1 MMDRLLRNNTVVKI
15 IASILAVLLWLIVHS
30 GDETSTIGSTG
41 IVQITQPL
49 RDKPVKVLYDEHN
62 FTLDGEPKV
71 TLNLHGPGFDVMNT
85 IAQNDSINVIADA
98 TKLGEGT
105 HEVPVFVQGLP
116 SGVVSDNP
124 TVTVKLE
131 ANVVQEF
138 PVTLNTE
145 GKPKEG
151 LNVGEAVISP
161 KSVVVSGP
169 KSVLS
174 TVTSVVATISLDN
187 AEESIHTSVPLTPM
201 DESGKAVKG
210 VKLNHDRADVTIPVN
225 HPSKSLPLG
234 LQFKGELAPG
244 YAVENVTQTQS
255 VTAYGN
261 PQALEAL
268 DSYSVPVLDLTGLSK
283 SLTQKIKLPLVDGIT
298 ALEPDIVEVT
308 VNVVKSET
316 RTFDNIPVKVMGL
329 KEGQSYKVIGTP
341 EQVSVTLEGAKSLL
355 DKLQP
360 TDLQVFVD
368 ATNQAG
374 GQHTVRLQVTTPNF
388 IKAVSI
394 TPSEMNIEF
403 KK

>member
-30 GDETSTIGSTG
+30 GEDGTTSVGSG
-41 IVQITQPL
+41 IMQISQPL

-71 TLNLHGPGFDVMNT
+71 TLNLRGPGFDVMNA
-85 IAQNDSINVIADA
+85 IAQSDSINVIADA

-116 SGVVSDNP
+116 SGVTSDNP

-138 PVTLNTE
+138 QVTLNAE

-174 TVTSVVATISLDN
+174 TVASVVATVTLDN
-187 AEESIHTSVPLTPM
+187 AEESIHTSVPLTPL

-225 HPSKSLPLG
+225 HPSKALPLR
-234 LQFKGELAPG
+234 LQFKGDLAPG
-244 YAVENVTQTQS
+244 FAVESVTQTQT

-261 PQALEAL
+261 PTALEAL
-268 DSYSVPVLDLTGLSK
+268 DNYPVPVIDLTGLNK
-283 SLTQKIKLPLVDGIT
+283 TTAQKIKLPLLDGLT
-298 ALEPDIVEVT
+298 ALEPAEVEIT
-308 VNVVKSET
+308 VNVTAAVR
-316 RTFDNIPVKVMGL
+316 RTFDGLTVKVTGL
-329 KEGQSYKVIGTP
+329 KEGQSYNVIGAP
-341 EQVSVTLEGAKSLL
+341 EQVSVTVEGAKALL

-360 TDLQVFVD
+360 SDLQVFVD
-368 ATNQAG
+368 GSNQTA
-374 GQHTVRLQVTTPNF
+374 GQHAMRVQVTTPNF
-388 IKAVSI
+388 VKAVSV
-394 TPSEMNIEF
+394 TPAEMTLEF